1 MKRLILI
8 AVLLFSAVT
17 FSYAQESAAKR
28 AFTAGDYSAAVE
40 LYQAAIA
47 TAGTN
52 SALSSG
58 LDSAKKCS
66 SLKKKADAA
75 YSSGSYKTAQQN
87 YQAILKLNPSDSYVR
102 GRISKCTQL
111 QAAAEAK
118 AAEAKKFQSELEAA
132 LYVGTPEALKAFVAK
147 YPEDERSQ
155 LLLDYCRILENKN
168 KLLTQTDVAVCRSM
182 GKLQKCPAS
191 DAALDMAI
199 SYCDLESMYLKATAV
214 LSDTKSKVDS
224 RAKMMDLLAMA
235 SIGGYEQAK
244 TALEEY
250 KKKNLGTARFYPLE
264 YFTALRD
271 CESNENQAAFVL
283 ANLKNYPVT
292 DKTAL
297 RLRAYMTLSFEKANL
312 SCIFESNLLAA
323 QAVPDS
329 KDPLKEKLLRAAA
342 RKGNLDADLELSKLP
357 SCSLSE
363 KEMLKKIYNGD
374 QALGLTEQG
383 FSEYV
388 KYLKNDI
395 FEIDPLQL
403 RSWLQRR
410 KPYLNRN
417 PFGFDTETLFRHD
430 YLYAA
435 ILAFKK
441 YPDQSNYNQVV
452 LILDSYKNDA
462 WDKDMVNEYLV
473 LVSGTDKYS
482 DKLKKKLK
490 ALRISSASGYYRRY
504 FNDMYSYANLGYF
517 DNMHKSSSVTS
528 SQNQSRTSS
537 VTSSQNQSRTY
548 ESYSYS
554 DTYKVGDVIAD
565 ALVFSVA
572 NNGKKGKMVR
582 KKVFA
587 ADSFVCMTN
596 QFQEINEHSESKYG
610 YVKWRVATVD
620 EYYTLFKQG
629 YIKIEQQQERK
640 RVFEVFSFCS
650 LPVERSGF
658 IAYNGKHDNLFADD
672 NKMYINSSFHGFGP
686 GKGFYS
692 YLIVAE
698 FR

>member
-1 MKRLILI
+1 MKRFLLI

-17 FSYAQESAAKR
+17 ISYAQESAAKR

-58 LDSAKKCS
+58 LDYAKKCA

-87 YQAILKLNPSDSYVR
+87 YQAILKLNPSDSYVC

-118 AAEAKKFQSELEAA
+118 AAEAKKLQSELEAA
-132 LYVGTPEALKAFVAK
+132 LSVGTPEALKAFVAK
-147 YPEDERSQ
+147 NPEDERSQ
-155 LLLDYCRILENKN
+155 LFLDYCRILENKN
-168 KLLTQTDVAVCRSM
+168 RLLTQTDVVVCRSM

-199 SYCDLESMYLKATAV
+199 SYCDLESMYVKATAV
-214 LSDTKSKVDS
+214 LSDTKSQVDS
-224 RAKMMDLLAMA
+224 RVKMMDLLAMA
-235 SIGGYEQAK
+235 SIGGYEPAK

-250 KKKNLGTARFYPLE
+250 KKKNICTARYYHSL
-264 YFTALRD
+264 YFAALRD

-283 ANLKNYPVT
+283 ANLKNYPVA
-292 DKTAL
+292 DKSAL
-297 RLRAYMTLSFEKANL
+297 RLRAYMTLSFEKAYL
-312 SCIFESNLLAA
+312 SCISESNLLAA
-323 QAVPDS
+323 QAVLDS

-342 RKGNLDADLELSKLP
+342 QKGNLDADLELSNLP

-363 KEMLKKIYNGD
+363 KEILKKIYNGD
-374 QALGLTEQG
+374 QAMGLTEQG

-388 KYLKNDI
+388 KYLKNAI
-395 FEIDPLQL
+395 LEIEPFQL

-410 KPYLNRN
+410 KPYLNRK

-473 LVSGTDKYS
+473 LVPGTDKYS

-587 ADSFVCMTN
+587 ADSFVCMTD
-596 QFQEINEHSESKYG
+596 QFQEINKHFESKYG

-658 IAYNGKHDNLFADD
+658 IAYNGKYDNLFADD
-672 NKMYINSSFHGFGP
+672 NKMYRNSSFHGFGP

>member
-58 LDSAKKCS
+58 LDTAQKCA

-102 GRISKCTQL
+102 CRISKCTQL

-132 LYVGTPEALKAFVAK
+132 LSVGTPEALKAFVAK
-147 YPEDERSQ
+147 NPEDERSQ
-155 LLLDYCRILENKN
+155 LFLDYCRILENKN
-168 KLLTQTDVAVCRSM
+168 RLLTQTDVVVCRSM

-199 SYCDLESMYLKATAV
+199 SYCDLESMYVKATAV

-224 RAKMMDLLAMA
+224 RVKMMDLLAMA
-235 SIGGYEQAK
+235 SYGGYEPAK
-244 TALEEY
+244 TALKEY
-250 KKKNLGTARFYPLE
+250 NKKKNFGTARFHSLE

-283 ANLKNYPVT
+283 ANLKNYPVA

-312 SCIFESNLLAA
+312 SCISESNLLAA
-323 QAVPDS
+323 QAVLDS

-342 RKGNLDADLELSKLP
+342 RKGNLDADLELSNLP

-395 FEIDPLQL
+395 LEIEPIQF

-410 KPYLNRN
+410 KPYLNRK

-528 SQNQSRTSS
+528 SQNQSRT
-537 VTSSQNQSRTY
+537 Y

-582 KKVFA
+582 KKVFS

-650 LPVERSGF
+650 LPVLRSGF

>member
-1 MKRLILI
+1 MKRFLLI

-58 LDSAKKCS
+58 LDTAKKCA

-118 AAEAKKFQSELEAA
+118 AAEAKKSQSELEAA
-132 LYVGTPEALKAFVAK
+132 LSVGTPEALKAFVAK
-147 YPEDERSQ
+147 NPEDERSQ
-155 LLLDYCRILENKN
+155 LFLDYCRILENKN
-168 KLLTQTDVAVCRSM
+168 RLLTQTDVVVCRSM

-224 RAKMMDLLAMA
+224 RVKMMDLLAMA
-235 SIGGYEQAK
+235 SIGGYEPAK

-297 RLRAYMTLSFEKANL
+297 RLRAYMTLSFEKADL
-312 SCIFESNLLAA
+312 SCISESNLFAA
-323 QAVPDS
+323 QAVLDPE
-329 KDPLKEKLLRAAA
+329 DPLKEKLLRAAA
-342 RKGNLDADLELSKLP
+342 RKGNLDADLELSNLP
-357 SCSLSE
+357 SCTIYE
-363 KEMLKKIYNGD
+363 KNMLRKIYNGD
-374 QALGLTEQG
+374 QVMGVSEQG

-395 FEIDPLQL
+395 FDIDPILLCRWMQN
-403 RSWLQRR
+403 RI
-410 KPYLNRN
+410 PYLSKFPYGWGVWNTDC
-417 PFGFDTETLFRHD
+417 FFRHD

-441 YPDQSNYNQVV
+441 YPDQTNYNQVV
-452 LILDSYKNDA
+452 MILDSYKNNV
-462 WDKDMVNEYLV
+462 WNSDMVSEYLV

-482 DKLKKKLK
+482 SKLKKKLK
-490 ALRISSASGYYRRY
+490 SLKISSDASGKKSSNPMCRY
-504 FNDMYSYANLGYF
+504 ALEGYF
-517 DNMHKSSSVTS
+517 DNMHI
-528 SQNQSRTSS
+528 
-537 VTSSQNQSRTY
+537 SRTY
-548 ESYSYS
+548 KSYSNFE
-554 DTYKVGDVIAD
+554 TYEVGDMISN
-565 ALVFSVA
+565 ALVFSVDS
-572 NNGKKGKMVR
+572 NGKAGKMVMKMTFEAGTSSEITSHLAEVN
-582 KKVFA
+582 KKTGA
-587 ADSFVCMTN
+587 
-596 QFQEINEHSESKYG
+596 EYG
-610 YVKWRVATVD
+610 YVKWRVATAA
-620 EYYTLFKQG
+620 EYYTMFKQG
-629 YIKIEQQQERK
+629 YITIEQK
-640 RVFEVFSFCS
+640 PGHNDVFCFNGSPIQS
-650 LPVERSGF
+650 SGF
-658 IAYNGKHDNLFADD
+658 MAYDGKYAHLFAKDE
-672 NKMYINSSFHGFGP
+672 KMYQNSAFQGLGSS
-686 GKGFYS
+686 KKVYS
-692 YLIVAE
+692 YILVAD

>member
-58 LDSAKKCS
+58 LDTAKKCA

-75 YSSGSYKTAQQN
+75 YSSGSYKTAHQN

-132 LYVGTPEALKAFVAK
+132 LSVGTPEALKAFVAK
-147 YPEDERSQ
+147 NPEDERSQ
-155 LLLDYCRILENKN
+155 LFLDYCRILENKN
-168 KLLTQTDVAVCRSM
+168 RLLTQTDVVVCRSM

-199 SYCDLESMYLKATAV
+199 SYCDLESMYVKATAV

-224 RAKMMDLLAMA
+224 RVKMMDLLAMA
-235 SIGGYEQAK
+235 SYGGYEPAK
-244 TALEEY
+244 TALKEY
-250 KKKNLGTARFYPLE
+250 NKKKNFGTARFHPLE

-283 ANLKNYPVT
+283 ANLKNYPVA

-312 SCIFESNLLAA
+312 SCISESNLLAA
-323 QAVPDS
+323 QAVLDS

-342 RKGNLDADLELSKLP
+342 RKGNLDADLELSNLP

-395 FEIDPLQL
+395 LEIEPIQF

-410 KPYLNRN
+410 KPYLNRK

-517 DNMHKSSSVTS
+517 DNMHKS
-528 SQNQSRTSS
+528 SS

>member
-1 MKRLILI
+1 MKRFLLI
-8 AVLLFSAVT
+8 AVLLVSAVT

-52 SALSSG
+52 STLSSG
-58 LDSAKKCS
+58 LDSAKKCA

-75 YSSGSYKTAQQN
+75 YGSGSYKAAQQS

-102 GRISKCTQL
+102 GRISKCSQL
-111 QAAAEAK
+111 QARADAK
-118 AAEAKKFQSELEAA
+118 AAEAKKFHTELDAA
-132 LYVGTPEALKAFVAK
+132 LSTGTPESLRAFVAK

-155 LLLDYCRILENKN
+155 LLLNYCRILENKH
-168 KLLTQTDVAVCRSM
+168 KLLTPDDVAVCRSM
-182 GKLQKCPAS
+182 GKILKSPAC
-191 DAALDMAI
+191 DIALDMAI
-199 SYCDLESMYLKATAV
+199 SYCDLEAMYVKAMAV
-214 LSDTKSKVDS
+214 LSDTKSQTDS
-224 RAKMMDLLAMA
+224 RVKMMDLLAMA
-235 SIGGYEQAK
+235 SSGGYEPAK
-244 TALEEY
+244 TALAEY
-250 KKKNLGTARFYPLE
+250 RKKNFGTARFSPAV
-264 YFTALRD
+264 YFAALRD

-283 ANLKNYPVT
+283 ANLKNYPVI
-292 DKTAL
+292 DNSAL

-312 SCIFESNLLAA
+312 SSISESNLLAA
-323 QAVPDS
+323 QAVLAS
-329 KDPLKEKLLRAAA
+329 NDPLKEKLLREAA

-357 SCSLSE
+357 SCSASE
-363 KEMLKKIYNGD
+363 KEILKKICNGN
-374 QALGLTEQG
+374 QAMGLTEQG

-395 FEIDPLQL
+395 FEIEPLQL

-410 KPYLNRN
+410 KPYLNCK

-441 YPDQSNYNQVV
+441 YSDQSNYNQAV

-490 ALRISSASGYYRRY
+490 ALKISSSSRYYSKY

-517 DNMHKSSSVTS
+517 DNMHKSSSGTS
-528 SQNQSRTSS
+528 LQNQP
-537 VTSSQNQSRTY
+537 RTY
-548 ESYSYS
+548 KSYSYS
-554 DTYKVGDVIAD
+554 DTYNVGDVIAD
-565 ALVFSVA
+565 ALVFSTVSKD
-572 NNGKKGKMVR
+572 KKGKMVL

-587 ADSFVCMTN
+587 AGCSSGITSHLT
-596 QFQEINEHSESKYG
+596 EINRHSSSEYG
-610 YVKWRVATVD
+610 YVKWRVATVA

-629 YIKIEQQQERK
+629 YIKIEQKQERK
-640 RVFEVFSFCS
+640 RVIEVFSFCS
-650 LPVERSGF
+650 LPVQTSGF
-658 IAYNGKHDNLFADD
+658 IAYDGGYDNLFADD
-672 NKMYINSSFHGFGP
+672 NKMYRNSSFHGFGP
-686 GKGFYS
+686 GQGLYS
-692 YLIVAE
+692 YLLVAD